1 MKRTCGR
8 NIAWSIALSP
18 ATLLMSI
25 VGGKIATLVHVASI
39 HQEIGFAST
48 FSPASPGSLE
58 QFLDVTLIAPVV
70 ETIFL
75 ALFVKAVSYTS
86 AAPLTPP
93 LAGAFF
99 ALYHLV
105 INPHAFFAAFGWFW
119 IFVIVFIRA
128 RESGL
133 WCGLASA
140 ALIHGL
146 TNFYVFILHNSV

>member
-18 ATLLMSI
+18 AALLVGA
-25 VGGKIATLVHVASI
+25 VGGQISSLFFVVSI
-39 HQEIGFAST
+39 HQELGFASS
-48 FSPASPGSLE
+48 FSPAAPGSLE
-58 QFLDVTLIAPVV
+58 QFLDVVVIAPVV

-75 ALFVKAVSYTS
+75 ALFVKALSYTS
-86 AAPLTPP
+86 AALLTPP

-99 ALYHLV
+99 AFYHLV

-119 IFVIVFIRA
+119 IFAIVFIRA

-146 TNFYVFILHNSV
+146 TNFYVFTLRNFV